1 MKQAPTLLIHNAC
14 TPLGSAIARLACE
27 HYRVALLCRDTHRGE
42 ILCREMHA
50 EGREALVLEIRD
62 GQPRDFQLAVERVL
76 RRWQQLDAIVNLPA
90 SLTVGPFEAMTQQHW
105 ESLYQTQLM
114 ATVNLCQSANPAMRD
129 QEEGRILNVIHEY
142 GLLPGPLSSAQGA
155 MGAAIRALAES
166 LHSEWHSL
174 GIHVGTM
181 VIPPSSGQ
189 QSGLTASDPLSAA
202 RFRRQLAAS
211 DFSEREV
218 AEDVMSAL
226 AREDV
231 LSVPTPRIRRQWRQK
246 RWFRK
251 RWEALMKARAKRY
264 R

>member
-1 MKQAPTLLIHNAC
+1 MQTPSKTQSDHLPRRNLIDTEAVRFRATFTQSRN
-14 TPLGSAIARLACE
+14 TF
-27 HYRVALLCRDTHRGE
+27 LC
-42 ILCREMHA
+42 
-50 EGREALVLEIRD
+50 
-62 GQPRDFQLAVERVL
+62 
-76 RRWQQLDAIVNLPA
+76 
-90 SLTVGPFEAMTQQHW
+90 
-105 ESLYQTQLM
+105 
-114 ATVNLCQSANPAMRD
+114 
-129 QEEGRILNVIHEY
+129 
-142 GLLPGPLSSAQGA
+142 
-155 MGAAIRALAES
+155 
-166 LHSEWHSL
+166 
-174 GIHVGTM
+174 
-181 VIPPSSGQ
+181 Q